1 VGCVYRDGQSLLEGC
16 DGSVSIGERRPSF
29 YTPVF
34 FEFHQQQIY
43 SFLFW
48 GHFWGHFW
56 GNNCIFITVNL
67 DKTMI

>member
-1 VGCVYRDGQSLLEGC
+1 VGSVYKDGQSLLKGC

-43 SFLFW
+43 SFYSGGIVGGIIVFL
-48 GHFWGHFW
+48 
-56 GNNCIFITVNL
+56 L
-67 DKTMI
+67 Q